1 MKLSKKLADLILST
15 CLKTGGD
22 YAEIYYQDDQV
33 STYTRRYKKVYAY
46 SKKHINGVG
55 IRILKG
61 NKSVYGYTSDLST
74 KSLLSLAESLS
85 MGYQGEKEIDVP
97 PLSVKKYKNIN
108 PISIPHDQMTTEEK
122 FAYLKEAE
130 DVAFS

>member
-33 STYTRRYKKVYAY
+33 STYSRRYKKVYAY

-61 NKSVYGYTSDLST
+61 TNLST
-74 KSLLSLAESLS
+74 GTQAICQQRVFFL
-85 MGYQGEKEIDVP
+85 
-97 PLSVKKYKNIN
+97 
-108 PISIPHDQMTTEEK
+108 
-122 FAYLKEAE
+122 
-130 DVAFS
+130 